1 MKHFSVVGNTL
12 IKREKESAK
21 LRMAGGAWSI
31 NLDDMPENVSSFEY
45 ITEKGK
51 YTITRDDA
59 FISGF
64 ERFMQGETKL
74 VVPIKNWTFTPNGK

>member
-31 NLDDMPENVSSFEY
+31 NLDDMPENVSSF
-45 ITEKGK
+45 
-51 YTITRDDA
+51 D
-59 FISGF
+59 
-64 ERFMQGETKL
+64 
-74 VVPIKNWTFTPNGK
+74 